1 MFSAFSTQHATL
13 LAIHLP
19 DNVIAGSWC
28 LCGFAL
34 AGILMWFG
42 AWRIRDE
49 EIPRVAILASAF
61 FVASQIHVRLPVGTA
76 HLLLNSLL
84 GVILGRRALLAI
96 PVGLFMQMVLFG
108 HGGWTTLGLNSCI
121 MGLPALLAW
130 LLFDGIRRVP
140 WFTRSL
146 FRSSLIAFCTLV
158 FLLSLIYSVT
168 ILMTN
173 QVNHAGEPDLSWA
186 NFMTFHPGTLVLAS
200 ALAGLAAWAER
211 RLDQGLEFSVGLL
224 VGEMA
229 VLATVSLNSL
239 VLVLGGLEDYGA
251 LALFVFVVH
260 LPLAVIEGIVL
271 GFTVGFLARVKP
283 EMIGWPVPEKES
295 TPVKQLVN

>member
-1 MFSAFSTQHATL
+1 
-13 LAIHLP
+13 
-19 DNVIAGSWC
+19 
-28 LCGFAL
+28 
-34 AGILMWFG
+34 MWFG
-42 AWRIRDE
+42 AWWIRDE
-49 EIPRVAILASAF
+49 ARIRAAILASAF
-61 FVASQIHVRLPVGTA
+61 FVASQIHVGRPVGTA
-76 HLLLNSLL
+76 HLLLNSLV

-168 ILMTN
+168 ILITN

-186 NFMTFHPGTLVLAS
+186 NFMTFHPGTLALAFV
-200 ALAGLAAWAER
+200 LAGLAAWAER
-211 RLDQGLEFSVGLL
+211 RLEQCPEVSVGLL

-229 VLATVSLNSL
+229 VLAT
-239 VLVLGGLEDYGA
+239 
-251 LALFVFVVH
+251 
-260 LPLAVIEGIVL
+260 
-271 GFTVGFLARVKP
+271 
-283 EMIGWPVPEKES
+283 
-295 TPVKQLVN
+295 